1 MFFSNSSKT
10 PDKGYILKDMSSNY
24 RASAI
29 AYMKR
34 NNINFVDNVNGIIY
48 SLTELENSLYK

>member
-10 PDKGYILKDMSSNY
+10 PDKWYILKDMPSNY

-34 NNINFVDNVNGIIY
+34 NNINFVDNVNGKIY